1 MCVILA
7 GEYSS
12 KEADMGDKTDKPD
25 EVIEEQIAEP
35 KQPEADTKEPKKP
48 IVPKLLPEIVEP
60 KTGGFRFPLD

>member
-1 MCVILA
+1 
-7 GEYSS
+7 
-12 KEADMGDKTDKPD
+12 MGDKTDKPD